1 MLPVLA
7 MLAGIIVL
15 YYISYSVSV
24 AASGLYLTDSNER
37 KLLEGLSDSRRASV
51 EAILDNPKRLSVTAT
66 LVQSGALIVSTVLWF
81 LIGSRL
87 ELPML
92 QKYALEVILIA
103 GGWFIHTS
111 LVAVIAPNLRREQV
125 LDVIQS
131 KTWLLRLLMA
141 ISAPAVTSIIRFK
154 SNLLEKQDLEEKKEE
169 IVERAIEELADSAG
183 IDEPLMGPDLRDM
196 IGNVFDLADSEVRE
210 IMIPRIEMLTID
222 RGTTFAE
229 VKKIV
234 AENGYSRYP
243 VIDGGID
250 NIAGVLHVKDILK
263 RYPLPADTED
273 VTAIARPAFF
283 VPESKSLRSLLE
295 EFKHQKVHMAIAVD
309 EYGGTAGLVTMEDI
323 LELIVGDIQDEHDTD
338 EESDVVKL
346 NDSEYIVSANLSMT
360 DLSDRLELRLEEKEF
375 ETVGGYIYDLVGS
388 LPDVGQRIATD
399 GLDFV
404 VEQVNGQRIEKV
416 RIIVKSPREQ
426 QA

>member
-81 LIGSRL
+81 LIGSRF

-92 QKYALEVILIA
+92 QKYALEIILIA
-103 GGWFIHTS
+103 VGWFIHTS

-131 KTWLLRLLMA
+131 KAWLLRLLMA

-154 SNLLEKQDLEEKKEE
+154 SSLLEKQDLDEKKEE

-243 VIDGGID
+243 VIDGGVD
-250 NIAGVLHVKDILK
+250 NIVGVLHVKDILK

-338 EESDVVKL
+338 EESDIVKL
-346 NDSEYIVSANLSMT
+346 TDSEYVVSANLSMT
-360 DLSDRLELRLEEKEF
+360 DLSDRLELRLEEREF

-388 LPDVGQRIATD
+388 LPNVGQRIATD

-416 RIIVKSPREQ
+416 RIILRTPREQ